1 MVSLQDLINEGIQL
15 SQNTTDEKYYGFDS
29 ISDEANFFEWSSK
42 SLMLLQEHFPNHP
55 QTTQFENHVQKG
67 DTTVEVCSKMIAILK
82 AFAAV
87 NPTSRP
93 IAYDS
98 ILENIFNHFHIVAK
112 QLKRRFNNRETIE
125 LNDEYDVQDLLHA
138 LLKLHFDDVRPEEW
152 TPSYAGGNKR
162 MDFLI
167 KDEEIAIEVKMT
179 RKGLKD
185 KEVGDQLII
194 DIANYQRH
202 PNCKKLYCFVYD
214 KDELIR
220 NPRGLEKDLEK
231 APSNIAIKVFIRPYE

>member
-1 MVSLQDLINEGIQL
+1 MLSLEDLINEGQQL
-15 SQNTTDEKYYGFDS
+15 SSHTYEKYFGIYC
-29 ISDEANFFEWSSK
+29 IYDEELFFEWSSK
-42 SLMLLQEHFPNHP
+42 SLMCLQEMFPRNSH
-55 QTTQFENHVQKG
+55 TIQFEKYVQKG
-67 DTTVEVCSKMIAILK
+67 DTTIETANKMLGILK

-87 NPTSRP
+87 NPASRP
-93 IAYDS
+93 IAYDN
-98 ILENIFNHFHIVAK
+98 ILENIFNRFHIVAK
-112 QLKRRFNNRETIE
+112 QLKRRFNNRGTIE
-125 LNDEYDVQDLLHA
+125 MNDEYDVQDLLHA

-214 KDELIR
+214 KDEILR

-231 APSNIAIKVFIRPYE
+231 VTSDIAIKVFIRPYE